1 MRSTGVA
8 VRDVASVIETL
19 APLAYQEGYDN
30 AGLIIGDPNMQ
41 VTGVLVT
48 LDVVPATIDEAIASG
63 ANLIVAHHPVIFSGL
78 KRITGRNYVEQVVI
92 KAIQANIAIY
102 AAHTNLDSVPFGVNS
117 RIADIIGLTHQR
129 VLDPL
134 ENQLVKLAVF
144 VPAEQAEP
152 VRGAMFS
159 AGAGSIGNYDCCS
172 FNLAGT
178 GTFRAGKGANPFVG
192 AVGEV
197 HAEAEVRVEVI
208 VPKAHLAAVVS
219 AMKEAHPYEEV
230 AYDLYPLLNAF
241 SKVGLGIVG
250 DLPNPMG
257 ESEFLQM
264 IKERFGAKLVRTSPL
279 LEKEISRVALCGGSG
294 ASLLGKAIAAGA
306 QVFVSADFKYHQ
318 FFDADNKIVIADIGH
333 YESEQFTMD
342 IFCEYLSK
350 KIPNF
355 AVLKTKHITNPINYF

>member
-1 MRSTGVA
+1 MQKVT

-19 APLAYQEGYDN
+19 APLAYQESYDN
-30 AGLIIGDPNMQ
+30 AGLIIGDANMS
-41 VTGVLVT
+41 VTGILVT

-92 KAIQANIAIY
+92 KAIQSNIAIY

-117 RIADIIGLTHQR
+117 RIADIIGLTKQQ
-129 VLDPL
+129 VLEPV

-144 VPAEQAEP
+144 VPSEYADK
-152 VRGAMFS
+152 VRTAMFA
-159 AGAGSIGNYDCCS
+159 AGAGGIGNYDSCS
-172 FNLAGT
+172 FNLEGT
-178 GTFRAGKGANPFVG
+178 GTFRAGEEANPFVG
-192 AVGEV
+192 EVGEV
-197 HAEAEVRVEVI
+197 HSEQEVRVEVI
-208 VPKAHLAAVVS
+208 VPKPNISAVVS
-219 AMKEAHPYEEV
+219 ALKHVHPYEEV
-230 AYDLYPLLNAF
+230 AYDLYPLLNAYG
-241 SKVGLGIVG
+241 KVGLGIVG
-250 DLPNPMG
+250 DLPKPMS
-257 ESEFLQM
+257 ESDFLQM
-264 IKERFGAKLVRTSPL
+264 IKERFGAKMVRTSPHL
-279 LEKEISRVALCGGSG
+279 GKEIARVALCGGSG
-294 ASLLGKAIAAGA
+294 ASLLGRAIASGA
-306 QVFVSADFKYHQ
+306 QIFVSADFKYHQ

>member
-1 MRSTGVA
+1 MQKVT

-19 APLAYQEGYDN
+19 APLAYQESYDN
-30 AGLIIGDPNMQ
+30 AGLIIGDANMS
-41 VTGVLVT
+41 VTGILVT

-92 KAIQANIAIY
+92 KAIQSNIAIY

-117 RIADIIGLTHQR
+117 RIADIIGLTKQQ
-129 VLDPL
+129 VLEPV

-144 VPAEQAEP
+144 VPTEHADK
-152 VRGAMFS
+152 VRAAMFA
-159 AGAGSIGNYDCCS
+159 AGAGGIGNYDSCS
-172 FNLAGT
+172 FNLEGT
-178 GTFRAGKGANPFVG
+178 GTFRAGEGANPFVG

-197 HAEAEVRVEVI
+197 HSEQEVRVEVI
-208 VPKAHLAAVVS
+208 VPKPTISAVVS
-219 AMKEAHPYEEV
+219 ALKHVHPYEEV
-230 AYDLYPLLNAF
+230 AYDLYPLLNAYG
-241 SKVGLGIVG
+241 KIGLGIVG
-250 DLPNPMG
+250 DLPKPMS
-257 ESEFLQM
+257 ESDFLQM
-264 IKERFGAKLVRTSPL
+264 IKERFGAKMVRTWPHPV
-279 LEKEISRVALCGGSG
+279 KELARVAVCGGSG
-294 ASLLGKAIAAGA
+294 ASLLGGAIASGA
-306 QVFVSADFKYHQ
+306 QIFVSADFKYHQ